1 MKLRP
6 VFGYDLYAV
15 VNTGAGESGE
25 LALKTVIAGVSPL
38 SDMVSSPQGISKVI
52 CTQYLDK

>member
-6 VFGYDLYAV
+6 VFGYDVCAAV
-15 VNTGAGESGE
+15 DIGAADSGE
-25 LALKTVIAGVSPL
+25 LTLKTVIAGVSPL
-38 SDMVSSPQGISKVI
+38 SDMVSSPRGISKVI